1 MANLFSAITID
12 KSFEHAGSGIVPGI
26 KNEEGDWETDG
37 HANRIVSVGPRELGT
52 FAEALDAAGTPV
64 EEARLAAVHS
74 AEIMSVM
81 RKFAD
86 QPRRLR
92 DLGDEYSC
100 RSIWHETGA
109 RDDGTI
115 RRKTRFPE
123 GPEEWILSGP
133 HFFVGNPLNKTP
145 RRECNEKA
153 DYDCIDLTA
162 IPEDYLPRTNY
173 VPACDLEEYRRRIP
187 VVPWGSRSTAD
198 RRLTRFYRVVNRAMI
213 GPASE
218 RTLTTAIVPPEVS
231 YVNSALG
238 TAFLDSMALL
248 DFQALSV
255 SVPLDAYLK
264 VTGATNA
271 HSVRLEQLPAP
282 TTGPDTR
289 HSLHIRALGLN
300 CLTSHYRELWMIA
313 WDDSYRADCW
323 TKNDPRLPSGYYG
336 AGRLRRDILRRLDPR
351 APRRH

>member
-1 MANLFSAITID
+1 MCRHAIW
-12 KSFEHAGSGIVPGI
+12 KS
-26 KNEEGDWETDG
+26 T
-37 HANRIVSVGPRELGT
+37 
-52 FAEALDAAGTPV
+52 AAG
-64 EEARLAAVHS
+64 R
-74 AEIMSVM
+74 
-81 RKFAD
+81 
-86 QPRRLR
+86 
-92 DLGDEYSC
+92 
-100 RSIWHETGA
+100 
-109 RDDGTI
+109 
-115 RRKTRFPE
+115 
-123 GPEEWILSGP
+123 
-133 HFFVGNPLNKTP
+133 
-145 RRECNEKA
+145 
-153 DYDCIDLTA
+153 
-162 IPEDYLPRTNY
+162 
-173 VPACDLEEYRRRIP
+173 P

-336 AGRLRRDILRRLDPR
+336 ALKRTWSWDSALRSDFARRQALVEIDVLAAMALGLSLDELLVLYRVQFPVMRQNEADTWYDRNGRIVFTLSKGLPGSACPVKRSNQIQRL
-351 APRRH
+351 A